1 MQFGEKILLQRWTK
15 ERGERKRR
23 EWGEDPEGGG
33 GRRRRGVGGEGEGD
47 GTAEGGEL
55 I

>member
-15 ERGERKRR
+15 KGKREGGENGVGTPREEERG
-23 EWGEDPEGGG
+23 G
-33 GRRRRGVGGEGEGD
+33 GEGD
-47 GTAEGGEL
+47 GMAEGGEL